1 MTTHEIDVAIIGTGS
16 AGMTAYRGAREH
28 TESVL
33 LIEGTEYGTTCARVG
48 CMPSKLLIAAAD
60 AAHHVMAAPGFG
72 VHGGTV
78 QVDGAAVMQRV
89 RSERDRFVGFVT
101 EAVEAW
107 PQAHRRLGRVR
118 FLDAHTLEF
127 DDGERIRARRI
138 VIATGSSPIVPE
150 DWRVGLGDRL
160 ITNDDVFAW
169 QTLPASV
176 AVVGAGVI
184 ALELGQA
191 LHRLGVR
198 VRVFD
203 RGGRF
208 GGLSDPEVI
217 AAARRVLAED
227 FPLTTG
233 AVIDRAA
240 RAGDG
245 VRIDFQHQGA
255 AHSERYDY
263 LLAALGRAP
272 NLAHLNLGVS
282 GLPLDPRGVPI
293 SDPST
298 GQIGDSHVFIAG
310 DASAR
315 RMLLHEAADEG
326 RIAGDNAGRYP
337 DVREHRRR
345 TGLAVAFTDP
355 QIAVAGASHAELLAS
370 GRSFEVAELDFS
382 DQGRSRVMRRNRG
395 LLRVYGEHHSDLFL
409 GAEMIAPDGE
419 HLAHLLA
426 WAVHARMTVQQML
439 DAPFYHPVVEE
450 GVRTALRH
458 LQRRLRM
465 GPPPV
470 PHCMDCG
477 PGA

>member
-1 MTTHEIDVAIIGTGS
+1 MTLSEVDVAIIGTGS
-16 AGMTAYRGAREH
+16 AGMSAYRSAREH
-28 TESVL
+28 TDSVL
-33 LIEGTEYGTTCARVG
+33 LIEGEQYGTTCARVG

-60 AAHHVMAAPGFG
+60 AAHQIAAAPGFG
-72 VHGGTV
+72 VHGGTA
-78 QVDGAAVMQRV
+78 QIDGAAVMQRV

-101 EAVEAW
+101 EAVESW
-107 PQAHRRLGRVR
+107 PQAQRRMGTAR
-118 FLDAHTLEF
+118 FVDAHTLEF
-127 DDGERIRARRI
+127 EHGDSLRARRI
-138 VIATGSSPIVPE
+138 VIATGSQSNVPE
-150 DWRVGLGDRL
+150 DWRQALGERL
-160 ITNDDVFAW
+160 IINDDVFSW
-169 QTLPASV
+169 QTLPQSV

-208 GGLSDPEVI
+208 GGLSDPAVI
-217 AAARRVLAED
+217 AAARQALAED

-233 AVIDRAA
+233 ATISSVA
-240 RAGDG
+240 REGDV
-245 VRIDFQHQGA
+245 VRVDYRHEGEVRSEDF
-255 AHSERYDY
+255 DF

-272 NLAHLNLGVS
+272 NLQHLNLGAA
-282 GLPLDPRGVPI
+282 GLPLDARGVPI
-293 SDPST
+293 SDGST
-298 GQIGDSHVFIAG
+298 CQIGDSHVFIAG

-337 DVREHRRR
+337 DVREHPRRI
-345 TGLAVAFTDP
+345 GLAVTFTDP
-355 QIAVAGASHAELLAS
+355 QMAVAGASHAELLAS
-370 GRSFEVAELDFS
+370 GHDFEVAELDFA
-382 DQGRSRVMRRNRG
+382 DQGRSRVMRRNLG
-395 LLRVYGEHHSDLFL
+395 LLRVYGEHHSGLFL

-426 WAVHARMTVQQML
+426 WAVHAKLTVPQML

-450 GVRTALRH
+450 GVRTALRI
-458 LQRRLRM
+458 LQRQLRM
-465 GPPPV
+465 GPPPIAR
-470 PHCMDCG
+470 CLDCG

>member
-1 MTTHEIDVAIIGTGS
+1 MTIQEFDVAIIGTGS
-16 AGMTAYRGAREH
+16 AGMTAYRSAREH

-33 LIEGTEYGTTCARVG
+33 LIEGAEYGTTCARVG

-60 AAHHVMAAPGFG
+60 AAHHIAAAPGFG
-72 VHGGTV
+72 VHSGSV
-78 QVDGAAVMQRV
+78 QIDGAAVMQRV

-107 PQAHRRLGRVR
+107 PQAHRRMGQVR
-118 FLDAHTLEF
+118 FVDAHTLEF
-127 DDGERIRARRI
+127 ADGGRIRARRI
-138 VIATGSSPIVPE
+138 VIATGSSPIVPQ
-150 DWRVGLGDRL
+150 DWRTGLGDRL
-160 ITNDDVFAW
+160 ITNDDVFSW
-169 QTLPASV
+169 TSLPASV

-208 GGLSDPEVI
+208 GGLSDPAVV
-217 AAARRVLAED
+217 AAARQLLAED

-233 AVIDRAA
+233 AVIDSAA
-240 RAGDG
+240 REGAG
-245 VRIDFQHQGA
+245 VRIDYQYEGA
-255 AHSERYDY
+255 AHSENYDY

-272 NLAHLNLGVS
+272 NLKHLNLGAA
-282 GLPLDPRGVPI
+282 GLSLDARGLPI
-293 SDPST
+293 SDEST
-298 GQIGDSHVFIAG
+298 SQIGDSHVFIAG

-337 DVREHRRR
+337 DVREHPRRV
-345 TGLAVAFTDP
+345 GLAIAFTDP
-355 QIAVAGASHAELLAS
+355 QIAIAGASHAELLAS
-370 GRSFEVAELDFS
+370 GRAFEIAELDFS
-382 DQGRSRVMRRNRG
+382 SQGRSRVMRRNRG
-395 LLRVYGEHHSDLFL
+395 LLRVYGEHHTDLFL
-409 GAEMIAPDGE
+409 GAEMIAPDAE

-458 LQRRLRM
+458 LQRQLRM

>member
-1 MTTHEIDVAIIGTGS
+1 MTTREIDVAIIGTGS
-16 AGMTAYRGAREH
+16 AGMTAYRSAVAH
-28 TESVL
+28 TDSVL
-33 LIEGTEYGTTCARVG
+33 LIEAAEYGTTCARVG

-60 AAHHVMAAPGFG
+60 AAHHVTAAPGFG
-72 VHGGTV
+72 VHGGSV
-78 QVDGAAVMQRV
+78 RVDGAAVMQRV
-89 RSERDRFVGFVT
+89 RAERDRFVGFVT
-101 EAVEAW
+101 EAVDAW

-127 DDGERIRARRI
+127 DDGERIHARRI
-138 VIATGSSPIVPE
+138 VIASGSVSIIPE
-150 DWRVGLGDRL
+150 DWRLALGDRL

-169 QTLPASV
+169 QALPASV

-233 AVIDRAA
+233 AVIDRVT
-240 RAGDG
+240 RAEDG

-255 AHSERYDY
+255 THSERYDY

-272 NLAHLNLGVS
+272 DLAHLNLGAT

-326 RIAGDNAGRYP
+326 RIAGDNAGRFP
-337 DVREHRRR
+337 DVREHSRR

-370 GRSFEVAELDFS
+370 GRSFEIAELDFS

-426 WAVHARMTVQQML
+426 WAVHAKMTVQQML

-458 LQRRLRM
+458 LQRQLRM

>member
-1 MTTHEIDVAIIGTGS
+1 MTLSEVDVAIIGTGS
-16 AGMTAYRGAREH
+16 AGMSAYRSAREH
-28 TESVL
+28 TDSVL
-33 LIEGTEYGTTCARVG
+33 LIEGDQYGTTCARVG

-60 AAHHVMAAPGFG
+60 AAHHVVAAPGFG
-72 VHGGTV
+72 VHGGTA
-78 QVDGAAVMQRV
+78 QIDGVAVMQRV

-107 PQAHRRLGRVR
+107 PQAQRRMGTAR
-118 FLDAHTLEF
+118 FVDAHTLEF
-127 DDGERIRARRI
+127 EDGDRLRARRI
-138 VIATGSSPIVPE
+138 VIATGSHSVVPE
-150 DWRVGLGDRL
+150 DWRQALGDRL
-160 ITNDDVFAW
+160 IINDDVFSW
-169 QTLPASV
+169 QTLPQSV

-208 GGLSDPEVI
+208 GGLSDPAVI
-217 AAARRVLAED
+217 AAARQTLAED

-233 AVIDRAA
+233 ATIDSATRE
-240 RAGDG
+240 GDV
-245 VRIDFQHQGA
+245 VRIDYRHNGDV
-255 AHSERYDY
+255 HSEHFDF

-272 NLAHLNLGVS
+272 NLQHLNLGAS
-282 GLPLDPRGVPI
+282 GLPLDARGVPI
-293 SDPST
+293 SDGST
-298 GQIGDSHVFIAG
+298 CQIGDSHVFIAG

-337 DVREHRRR
+337 DVREHPRRV
-345 TGLAVAFTDP
+345 GLAVTFTDP
-355 QIAVAGASHAELLAS
+355 QMAVAGASHAELLAS
-370 GRSFEVAELDFS
+370 GHDFEVAELDFS

-395 LLRVYGEHHSDLFL
+395 LLRVYGEHHSGLFL

-426 WAVHARMTVQQML
+426 WAVHAKLTVPQML

-450 GVRTALRH
+450 GVRTALRI
-458 LQRRLRM
+458 LQRQLRM
-465 GPPPV
+465 GPPPIA
-470 PHCMDCG
+470 HCLDCG

>member
-1 MTTHEIDVAIIGTGS
+1 MTVTEVDVAIIGSGT
-16 AGMTAYRGAREH
+16 AGMSAYRGAREH

-33 LIEGTEYGTTCARVG
+33 LIEGGVYGTTCARVG

-60 AAHHVMAAPGFG
+60 AAHHIAAAPGFG
-72 VHGGTV
+72 VHAGAA
-78 QVDGAAVMQRV
+78 QIDGVAVMQRV

-107 PQAHRRLGRVR
+107 PQAHRRIGQVR
-118 FLDAHTLEF
+118 FVDAHTLEF
-127 DDGERIRARRI
+127 DNGDRVRARRV
-138 VIATGSSPIVPE
+138 VIATGSQTLVPE
-150 DWRVGLGDRL
+150 DWRLALGERL
-160 ITNDDVFAW
+160 VTNDDVFSW
-169 QTLPASV
+169 HTLPRSV

-203 RGGRF
+203 RGGRL
-208 GGLSDPEVI
+208 GGLTDPTVV
-217 AAARRVLAED
+217 AHARGLLAQD

-233 AVIDRAA
+233 VQIQSARLID
-240 RAGDG
+240 GE
-245 VRIDFQHQGA
+245 VRVDYEHTGAQYSEDF
-255 AHSERYDY
+255 EF
-263 LLAALGRAP
+263 LLVAMGRAP
-272 NLAHLNLGVS
+272 ILAHLNLGAT
-282 GLPLDPRGVPI
+282 GLPLDQRGVPI
-293 SDPST
+293 SDAT
-298 GQIGDSHVFIAG
+298 TAQIGSSHVFIAG

-337 DVREHRRR
+337 DVREHPRRS
-345 TGLAVAFTDP
+345 GLAVTFTDP
-355 QIAVAGASHAELLAS
+355 QIAVAGASHAELLAA
-370 GRSFEVAELDFS
+370 GLNIEVAQLDFE

-395 LLRVYGEHHSDLFL
+395 LLRVYGEHHSGLFL
-409 GAEMIAPDGE
+409 GAEMIAPDAE

-426 WAVHARMTVQQML
+426 WAVNARMTVPQML
-439 DAPFYHPVVEE
+439 GAPFYHPVVEE
-450 GVRTALRH
+450 GVRSALRM
-458 LQRRLRM
+458 LQRGLRM

>member
-1 MTTHEIDVAIIGTGS
+1 MTIQEVDVAIIGTGS
-16 AGMTAYRGAREH
+16 AGMTAYRSAREH

-33 LIEGTEYGTTCARVG
+33 LIEGAEYGTTCARVG

-60 AAHHVMAAPGFG
+60 AAHHIAAAPGFG
-72 VHGGTV
+72 VRGGAL

-89 RSERDRFVGFVT
+89 RSERNRFVGFVT

-107 PQAHRRLGRVR
+107 PQAHRRIGRVR
-118 FLDAHTLEF
+118 FADAHTLEF

-138 VIATGSSPIVPE
+138 VIACGSHSIVPE
-150 DWRVGLGDRL
+150 DWRLALGDRL
-160 ITNDDVFAW
+160 ITNDDAFAW
-169 QTLPASV
+169 QTLPDSV

-217 AAARRVLAED
+217 TAARRVLAED

-233 AVIDRAA
+233 AVIERAT

-245 VRIDFQHQGA
+245 VRIDYQHQGT
-255 AHSERYDY
+255 AHSEHYDF

-272 NLAHLNLGVS
+272 KLAHLNLGVT

-337 DVREHRRR
+337 DVREHPRR

-370 GRSFEVAELDFS
+370 GRSFEIAELDFS

-409 GAEMIAPDGE
+409 GAEMIAPDAE

-439 DAPFYHPVVEE
+439 DAPFYHPVIEE

-458 LQRRLRM
+458 LQRQLRM